1 MIVKIKRLDA
11 SAPLPAY
18 QTPGA
23 VGFDFAASV
32 SITIAPHSLALIPTG
47 LIIKVPE
54 GYFLMITAR
63 SSLSLKKGLWLG
75 NGVGTIDQDYCG
87 PEDQIHLL
95 VYNFSDAPV
104 TIAASDRLANGIFVK
119 IEKAEWEEVSTM
131 DSPTRGGFGS
141 TG

>member
-1 MIVKIKRLDA
+1 
-11 SAPLPAY
+11 
-18 QTPGA
+18 
-23 VGFDFAASV
+23 
-32 SITIAPHSLALIPTG
+32 
-47 LIIKVPE
+47 
-54 GYFLMITAR
+54 MITAR